1 MKLSP
6 EERLERKRKHQE
18 RYRQNMTEEQKEERK
33 KYIKR
38 YRQNMTE
45 VTK

>member
-6 EERLERKRKHQE
+6 EERLERKREYQD
-18 RYRQNMTEEQKEERK
+18 RYRQNITEEQKEERK
-33 KYIKR
+33 KYIKS
-38 YRQNMTE
+38 YRQNLTE